1 MEAEFDTVARWTE
14 EVIRDIG
21 ADSAIPA
28 ACRGSA
34 SPAALSWLAD
44 RLQLRAGDTVLDSG
58 AGLGGPAAW
67 LREEHGV
74 APVLCDPMQDAC
86 AAAHRMFG
94 MPTVVAWSESLPF
107 GSEVF
112 PAAWCLGVLC
122 TTTEQQQLLRELRR
136 VLVAGGRLG
145 LLVFVQMVD
154 ELDEAP
160 EGNHFPTG
168 TQLAELLAA
177 AGFSVV
183 AERTTDG
190 LPAPPSEWTRVEEVV
205 ERELRRRHGTAA
217 AWRQAEQQQESMGA
231 LLRDGRVAARLLVTQ
246 RR

>member
-1 MEAEFDTVARWTE
+1 MEAEFDTVAHWTE

-44 RLQLRAGDTVLDSG
+44 RLQLRAGDTILDSG

-67 LREEHGV
+67 LRQEYGV

-86 AAAHRMFG
+86 AAAYRMFD
-94 MPTVVAWSESLPF
+94 MPTIAAWSEALPF
-107 GSEVF
+107 GNEIF

-122 TTTEQQQLLRELRR
+122 TTTEQEQLLRELRR
-136 VLVAGGRLG
+136 VLVPGGRLG

-154 ELDEAP
+154 DLEEAP

-168 TQLAELLAA
+168 DRLAEMLADA
-177 AGFSVV
+177 EFSVV

-190 LPAPPSEWTRVEEVV
+190 LPAPPSEWTRVEEAV
-205 ERELRRRHGTAA
+205 ERDLRERHGAA
-217 AWRQAEQQQESMGA
+217 PAWRQAERQQEAMSS
-231 LLRDGRVAARLLVTQ
+231 LLRDGLVAARLLVAQ